1 LIIAQCTGLRIPIVT
16 VALPIEREQ
25 KDAVASLIQRD
36 IRKAIAVIPCLA
48 PRGIRRI
55 CVADEAEEKP
65 FSICQRVLQ
74 QPNRRETAH
83 VAPLINGRDRLMA
96 QKP

>member
-1 LIIAQCTGLRIPIVT
+1 
-16 VALPIEREQ
+16 REQ

-55 CVADEAEEKP
+55 RVADEAEEKP

-74 QPNRRETAH
+74 QPNRQETAH